1 MVGGIEFDEG
11 ESVSDSFIELLF
23 IHDSLWAFL
32 VEFLLVQA
40 LDGELSEVLFHA
52 EVDQLIVLDDSV
64 VVVVI
69 PEDVTY
75 DIFDFSLGLV

>member
-1 MVGGIEFDEG
+1 M
-11 ESVSDSFIELLF
+11 
-23 IHDSLWAFL
+23 
-32 VEFLLVQA
+32 QA
-40 LDGELSEVLFHA
+40 LDRELSEVLFHA

-64 VVVVI
+64 IVVVI